1 MATNDFSQIT
11 SIDQLRTVIKGLSA
25 ETSAYENRFSGRMH
39 DLASVFGWKI
49 LLLPVI
55 RILRKTISGT
65 PFAKS

>member
-11 SIDQLRTVIKGLSA
+11 SIGQLRTAIKGLSA

-39 DLASVFGWKI
+39 DLSSVFGWKT